1 MRHLRSSKSPAS
13 FSPTIPYPGVPLPP
27 LGPSGQFP
35 SFLGTVG
42 RSDFLPSIPLHFV
55 SFVPR
60 YRRDALAS
68 LQRLTDIGVRWPGLF
83 SRSPT
88 TGSFRRR
95 RQDLPG
101 SLTNPDACMPLFLDP
116 GGAVQ
121 PSQNDRTML
130 PSAVSTASASSMWS
144 FRGSIAAA
152 YPLAVYASQRRLPGT
167 TQDSLPAG
175 GSSLCRAGFNCGY
188 SPPRRVR
195 SGRFQSRCLVGN
207 TSCFPLP
214 RAFPGAMRPAP
225 LLRVPCCKPPRRILG
240 T

>member
-1 MRHLRSSKSPAS
+1 MRHLQSSKSPAS

-35 SFLGTVG
+35 SFIGTVG
-42 RSDFLPSIPLHFV
+42 RSDSLPSIPLHFV

-68 LQRLTDIGVRWPGLF
+68 LQRITDIGVRRPGLF
-83 SRSPT
+83 SRSPK

-101 SLTNPDACMPLFLDP
+101 SLTNPNAYMPLFLDP

-121 PSQNDRTML
+121 PSQNDCTML

-144 FRGSIAAA
+144 FGAR
-152 YPLAVYASQRRLPGT
+152 SQRPTRSLSTLRSAGYPDT

-175 GSSLCRAGFNCGY
+175 GSSLCRAGFDPLGPNRKV
-188 SPPRRVR
+188 SLTM
-195 SGRFQSRCLVGN
+195 SRCVYIMLPPSQG
-207 TSCFPLP
+207 FPW
-214 RAFPGAMRPAP
+214 RNE
-225 LLRVPCCKPPRRILG
+225 